1 MATKKEQGPL
11 ESGNRRTLIRSWGW
25 QPCVF
30 TLGHTQ
36 THSPYQYAFADCA
49 DFFSVSVCVWLW
61 TRFNPGMFQRPENL

>member
-30 TLGHTQ
+30 TLGLTQ
-36 THSPYQYAFADCA
+36 THAAHINMPLLIVLI
-49 DFFSVSVCVWLW
+49 FFCFRLCLAA
-61 TRFNPGMFQRPENL
+61 TLDEL